1 MFRRFAV
8 VAESYSIPPYRH
20 ASTIGGFVLAIFIG
34 LHLYGKLGGPSSVL
48 VTLFALLSA
57 AFIPLT
63 NYLNSIYEKLPP
75 SAFKTPIYKLTW
87 PHWVVLLCM
96 VPLLVLSYS
105 VLLFEDYNKYMRP
118 RLVIDEAWHVAD
130 LPIYIMVRD
139 AWSIVD
145 IGTNS
150 DGSAEA
156 ELVGTMG
163 TSYAL
168 IFRHGPGKAMNDHLD
183 FRRSQ
188 ILDDQGA
195 DQCDENRKFESSTI
209 FRRIVLTCE
218 GTDLGDPV
226 TWIVTIVED
235 EDNFYELV
243 GYAQAPLELFPKAV
257 AALKTLSV
265 GFHHNRLLGI

>member
-1 MFRRFAV
+1 M
-8 VAESYSIPPYRH
+8 
-20 ASTIGGFVLAIFIG
+20 LAIFIG

-243 GYAQAPLELFPKAV
+243 GYAQAPLELSPKAV